1 MGAFRS
7 QSSSMPKNV
16 TDVSSLWGELS
27 DGAGSR
33 YGHPEASGW
42 PLGVERRSSRAGATR
57 SVQSPRFSVSA
68 RQPKGWTLNTRR
80 VCCTW
85 VRCYQRSKTCPLLLL
100 LRWPSLIRW
109 GLPRM
114 PENGSYG
121 ERQNPEPSMG
131 LFCRP
136 PYGGLCRGGGR
147 WSHGCASL
155 AVGYNL
161 PPFGLSQRSLS
172 RRGRA

>member
-1 MGAFRS
+1 M
-7 QSSSMPKNV
+7 
-16 TDVSSLWGELS
+16 TDDAQAQVVRLVRDAVNSLVNRNTSAECNDVC
-27 DGAGSR
+27 DGAG
-33 YGHPEASGW
+33 A
-42 PLGVERRSSRAGATR
+42 
-57 SVQSPRFSVSA
+57 VQSPRFSVSA